1 MEEII
6 WAPWRME
13 FIEGKQPG
21 EEGCVFC
28 NAASAPTGEWENRL
42 ILDRSE
48 SVLVIMNRFPYVN
61 AHLLVMPLL
70 HVSSPEDLPEAV
82 YTELSLVLRR
92 CLSALQSTMNPAGF
106 NMGMNL
112 GRAAGAGIEDHIH
125 WHIVPRWNG
134 DNNFMPVIGATRCM
148 PQHLMET
155 YNQLRKTFAGICTLK
170 P

>member
-13 FIEGKQPG
+13 FIEGKHPK

-28 NAASAPTGEWENRL
+28 NAAAAPREQWAQRL
-42 ILDRSE
+42 ILARSK

-61 AHLLVMPLL
+61 AHLLVMPLA
-70 HVSSPEDLPEAV
+70 HVSTPEALSDEI
-82 YTELSLVLRR
+82 YTDVALVLRR
-92 CLSALQSTMNPAGF
+92 CLTALRTTLSPAGF

-112 GRAAGAGIEDHIH
+112 GRTAGAGIEDHIH

-134 DNNFMPVIGATRCM
+134 DNNFMPVIGSTRCM
-148 PQHLMET
+148 PQHLDET
-155 YNQLRKTFAGICTLK
+155 YARLLPAFDGICE
-170 P
+170 PG